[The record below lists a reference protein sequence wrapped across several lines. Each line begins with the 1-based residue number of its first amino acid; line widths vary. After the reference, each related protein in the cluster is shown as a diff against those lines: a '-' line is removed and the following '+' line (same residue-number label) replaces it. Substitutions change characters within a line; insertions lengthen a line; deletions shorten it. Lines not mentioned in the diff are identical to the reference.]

1 MQVLATSA
9 FSLQRAICIL
19 DSAGIVLG
27 EMDAEEASKMLLLHC
42 KSYCWLSAF
51 FVSQRKMLFR
61 VRPKLHYIVHQALQ
75 VKNLKLNL
83 SSFTTF
89 EEESFLGKIKAIICS
104 CHGATC
110 LRSVFSKILVMSGFD
125 DSKTPSSRSQCWWG
139 TGVMMYP
146 FSFSFGV

>member
-89 EEESFLGKIKAIICS
+89 KEESFLGKIKAIICS

-110 LRSVFSKILVMSGFD
+110 YVRFFQRYLLCLALMIRKHHHLEANVDGEQVL
-125 DSKTPSSRSQCWWG
+125 
-139 TGVMMYP
+139 
-146 FSFSFGV
+146 